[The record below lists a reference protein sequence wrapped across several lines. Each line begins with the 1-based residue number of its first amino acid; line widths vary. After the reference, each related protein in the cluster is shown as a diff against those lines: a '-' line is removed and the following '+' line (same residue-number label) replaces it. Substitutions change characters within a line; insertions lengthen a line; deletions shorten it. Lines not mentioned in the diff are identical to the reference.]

1 MHVQGEPNDVGTGE
15 DAVEIDFRE
24 RLTRKGEWNDATQA
38 EDYEM
43 VRAPSSNSTATSI
56 LLLVPLID
64 WSWALAVPALRDSDT
79 CAGARRGDE
88 LGHADDGVVPCTRL
102 H

>member
-1 MHVQGEPNDVGTGE
+1 MLAQGEPNDVGTGE

-43 VRAPSSNSTATSI
+43 VRASSCNSTATSI
-56 LLLVPLID
+56 LLPLID
-64 WSWALAVPALRDSDT
+64 WSWVLAVPALRNIDPST
-79 CAGARRGDE
+79 GSRRGDE
-88 LGHADDGVVPCTRL
+88 LGHADDGVVPRARV

>member
-24 RLTRKGEWNDATQA
+24 RLTGKGEWNDATQA

-43 VRAPSSNSTATSI
+43 VRAPSNSTATSI
-56 LLLVPLID
+56 LLPLID
-64 WSWALAVPALRDSDT
+64 WSRALAVPALRDIDT

-88 LGHADDGVVPCTRL
+88 LGHADDGVVPRARL

>member
-56 LLLVPLID
+56 LLPLID
-64 WSWALAVPALRDSDT
+64 WSSALAVPALRDSDT

-88 LGHADDGVVPCTRL
+88 LGHADDGIVPRARL